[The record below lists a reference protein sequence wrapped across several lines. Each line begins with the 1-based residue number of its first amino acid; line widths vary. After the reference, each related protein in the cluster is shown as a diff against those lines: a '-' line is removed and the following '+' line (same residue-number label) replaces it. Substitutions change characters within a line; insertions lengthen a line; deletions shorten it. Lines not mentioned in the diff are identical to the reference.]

1 MDQQEETIEQI
12 NKKRRKQSTFTFPLD
27 LISEILS
34 KLPAKSVGRFR
45 CVSKLWSSITTAPY
59 FINKFETQS
68 RQKKPSLLVTF
79 KKGDRL
85 FVFSIPQDRQSSNEP
100 HTIPSQPVHSY
111 HMTYP
116 KSRRFFPRASVHGLI
131 CCFQKAKKLIIWN
144 PTTRKLYT
152 LTKPEKRWKYA
163 TFLLGYDP
171 TDAKY
176 KVLCIRF
183 GETTDEG
190 CVLTLGSAQ
199 ESWRRIK
206 TNHKHYVYTYPA
218 YVCTN
223 GFIYYTAYAD
233 KTDRI
238 GFIMSFDVRSEKFR
252 MIKYPWNAYWY
263 FSVLTYQGML
273 ACLRSNIPGHS
284 MTLWILQDAEKHVWS
299 PKNFLVPFHYYDQS
313 LKLVCNLIGITD
325 AGEIVYV
332 PERCYKSF
340 YVIYYD
346 SERNKFHRVEYKG
359 IADDESRLKNG
370 LVRSRTPILGIF
382 RGTCPSESSDENS
395 EEHFVGTSEDWTIGK
410 SIEISRG
417 SSPSVY
423 SEELSDEH
431 VVLGISSEICFL
443 GIPSENSEGFPRNNE
458 FLRSYFRGLVSSET
472 TEQIHKKARIKSQE
486 SVVRSSF
493 PLDLISEIL
502 SKLPAKSVGR
512 FRCVSKLWS
521 SVTTD
526 PYFINKFETQ
536 SRQRKPCLLVSFKRD
551 DRLFVFSIPQDRQS
565 SNEYHPIAS
574 QPVHSYHMTYPK
586 SRRFFPRVS
595 VHGLISCFQEETKP
609 IIWNPTTRKLL
620 ILTKPEKSW
629 EYATFFLG
637 YDPVDAKHSF
647 VHAF

>member
-183 GETTDEG
+183 GDTTDEG

-340 YVIYYD
+340 YVIFYD

-370 LVRSRTPILGIF
+370 LVRSRLFNIPIVRNHMENTVQVFKCGSDFTEKPLGSRITRIHHLYPNPKIF
-382 RGTCPSESSDENS
+382 IIKHILTRQRFSFIMRFDVRSEKKNM
-395 EEHFVGTSEDWTIGK
+395 FGLLKT
-410 SIEISRG
+410 
-417 SSPSVY
+417 
-423 SEELSDEH
+423 
-431 VVLGISSEICFL
+431 
-443 GIPSENSEGFPRNNE
+443 
-458 FLRSYFRGLVSSET
+458 FLRLYLTMSGET